1 MAQEGTFLGY
11 VSRIQTQAYIL
22 HIPPCSH
29 TPFNTCNF
37 SKIVL
42 PVNDCGFGSWSVVS
56 HPRRPRLDLLTV
68 RGRRDALE
76 DSDVLHRCVGDHQT
90 SVAGR

>member
-1 MAQEGTFLGY
+1 MAQKGTFLGY
-11 VSRIQTQAYIL
+11 VSRIQTQALAELDYIYHQAIHVIFL
-22 HIPPCSH
+22 RL
-29 TPFNTCNF
+29 
-37 SKIVL
+37 L

-68 RGRRDALE
+68 RCRRDALKN
-76 DSDVLHRCVGDHQT
+76 SDVLHRCVGDHQT